1 MAATALMA
9 FVDPSANA
17 DLRHEGALLVA
28 AAIDDLFLLR
38 SVLIQRQGE

>member
-1 MAATALMA
+1 LLA
-9 FVDPSANA
+9 FIDPKS
-17 DLRHEGALLVA
+17 DDDSLRHEGALLVA